1 MKYLLLVVAISLAH
15 LAAGQSG
22 FPDFLP
28 GTWKREN
35 RESYEHWDQ
44 LNDKTLKGFSY
55 ELQDGQMLVSEYL
68 EINQNPEGTVY
79 TTSVM
84 NQNQG
89 KSIAFKLVKTD
100 STFTFENPG
109 HDFPQTI
116 VYQKRSDAEIFVQV
130 LGGNK
135 RGFSYRMIKQNTKDT
150 TTENPN
156 YNPALAEKSG
166 GDDYGMKS
174 YFFVLLKTGI
184 NQTTDKAFISETFR
198 GHLSNI
204 NRLVD
209 EKKLIV
215 AGPLE
220 KNENNYR
227 GIFILNNIRSM
238 TEARDLLQTDPAIK
252 NKLLD
257 YEIFTWYGPAAL
269 PAYLPVSDKIWKLKP

>member
-1 MKYLLLVVAISLAH
+1 MKYLLLIVAISLAH

-28 GTWKREN
+28 GIWKIEN
-35 RESYEHWDQ
+35 KESYEHWDR

-55 ELQDGQMLVSEYL
+55 ELQDGRMLVSEYL
-68 EINQNPEGTVY
+68 EINQQSDGTIY
-79 TTSVM
+79 TASVI

-89 KSIAFKLVKTD
+89 KSISFKLTQTD
-100 STFTFENPG
+100 SAFTFENPG
-109 HDFPQTI
+109 HDFPKKI

-135 RGFSYRMIKQNTKDT
+135 RGFSYRMTKQNTKDT

-166 GDDYGMKS
+166 ADDYGMKS
-174 YFFVLLKTGI
+174 YFFVLLKTGV

-198 GHLSNI
+198 GHLNNI

-257 YEIFTWYGPAAL
+257 YEIFTWYGSAAL